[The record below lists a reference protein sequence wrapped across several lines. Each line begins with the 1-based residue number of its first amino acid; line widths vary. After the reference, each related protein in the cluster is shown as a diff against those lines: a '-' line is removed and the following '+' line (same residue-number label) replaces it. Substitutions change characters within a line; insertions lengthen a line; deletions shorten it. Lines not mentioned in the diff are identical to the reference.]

1 MDISTGSYFSID
13 NWTHSEPLCLQFRKN
28 NNNQL
33 LFGHRDGGI
42 SMIDTRTNGAVF
54 ATSSSTPD
62 NSFGSATA
70 IQPLQ
75 AADLV
80 VVKGSFGSCR
90 VFDLRQQSTLFEL
103 SIPDDMVHQTK
114 SVRCT
119 GLAVDP
125 TESVAIAPFAGPN
138 GCISFGIWDIN
149 SGELLRTLNL
159 GSSNAGTGI
168 SAFCELS
175 SVVTSGYEM
184 LCKKDSDTPEI
195 FSEGGS
201 CGLWFKTN
209 VMSASSPPEVGG
221 IHHIR
226 F

>member
-1 MDISTGSYFSID
+1 
-13 NWTHSEPLCLQFRKN
+13 
-28 NNNQL
+28 
-33 LFGHRDGGI
+33 
-42 SMIDTRTNGAVF
+42 MIDARRTYSAVF
-54 ATSSSTPD
+54 ATSSSTSD

-75 AADLV
+75 TDNMV
-80 VVKGSFGSCR
+80 VVKGSFGSCK
-90 VFDLRQQSTLFEL
+90 VLDLRKQSTLFEL
-103 SIPDDMVHQTK
+103 CIPDDMVHQTK
-114 SVRCT
+114 TVRCT

-138 GCISFGIWDIN
+138 SCISFGIWDIG
-149 SGELLRTLNL
+149 SGELLRTLKL
-159 GSSNAGTGI
+159 GSNAGTGI
-168 SAFCELS
+168 PAFCELS

-184 LCKKDSDTPEI
+184 LCKMDSDTPEI

-201 CGLWFKTN
+201 WGLWFKTN
-209 VMSASSPPEVGG
+209 VISASLPPEVGG